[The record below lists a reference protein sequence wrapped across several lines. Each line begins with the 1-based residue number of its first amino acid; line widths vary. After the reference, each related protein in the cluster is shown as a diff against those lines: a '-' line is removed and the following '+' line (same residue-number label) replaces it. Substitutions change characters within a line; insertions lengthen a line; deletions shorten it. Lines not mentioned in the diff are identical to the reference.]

1 MTEPQSLPAWGI
13 LTAIAYAGSWL
24 IVIGSLFI
32 IPRNRRPGSATAWLL
47 LMVLL
52 PYLGLPLYW
61 LIGSPKLSRR
71 RRALQRTM
79 DARIAAG
86 VAAARHDPVLAPLID
101 PPIPPRYEPFVRL
114 TANLSGMPA
123 CIGNRVQLLPGYDE
137 AIRRMTE
144 AVKAARKF
152 VHVEFYIVAADATT
166 DPFITALEDAVRRGV
181 KVRMLLDH
189 FGTRKFPG
197 WRRVI
202 ERLTAAGVDW
212 HWSLPLRPFSNQWN
226 RPDLRNHRK
235 VLVIDGEVGFT
246 GSMNMIARS
255 YLLRRNRRLGLYY
268 VDLHARVT
276 GPVVAELDAAF
287 QTDWYSETT
296 ELLSPPRIPPEAAPP
311 DTDSMC
317 QVLPSGSGYD
327 DDNNLKVFVGLIH
340 AARERL
346 VITSPYFV
354 PDDALMTA
362 ITSAAQRGVRVTLYS
377 SAIADQYLVYHA
389 QRSYYEQLLVAGVE
403 IRLLRKPALLHA
415 KHLTVDDDIAVIGSS
430 NLDMRSLT
438 LNLEITLLTYDRDVV
453 AELRE
458 VEAEYAAHS
467 DPVELQA
474 WRRRPLTSQ
483 LLNNL
488 ARLTAALQ

>member
-1 MTEPQSLPAWGI
+1 MNEPTAPAGWG
-13 LTAIAYAGSWL
+13 LVTALAYAGSWL
-24 IVIGSLFI
+24 IVIVALFI
-32 IPRNRRPGSATAWLL
+32 VPRNRRPGSATAWLL

-52 PYLGLPLYW
+52 PYVGLPLFW

-86 VAAARHDPVLAPLID
+86 VAAARHDPLLVGLID
-101 PPIPPRYEPFVRL
+101 PPVPPRYEPFVRL

-123 CIGNRVQLLPGYDE
+123 CVGNRVLLLPEYDA
-137 AIRRMTE
+137 AIQRMTE
-144 AVKAARKF
+144 AVRTARRF
-152 VHVEFYIVAADATT
+152 IHVEFYIVALDATT
-166 DPFITALEDAVRRGV
+166 APFLDALAEAVARGV
-181 KVRMLLDH
+181 KVRMLVDH
-189 FGTRKFPG
+189 VGGRKFQ
-197 WRRVI
+197 RRRPLE
-202 ERLTAAGVDW
+202 ERLDRAGVDW
-212 HWSLPLRPFSNQWN
+212 RWSLPLRPFSNQWN

-235 VLVIDGEVGFT
+235 IMVVDGEVAFT
-246 GSMNMIARS
+246 GSMNMIDKG
-255 YLLRRNRRLGLYY
+255 YLLRRYRRMGLYY

-287 QTDWYSETT
+287 HTDWYSETG
-296 ELLSPPRIPPEAAPP
+296 ELLPTPVVPTAAAPP
-311 DTDSMC
+311 DTDAMC

-362 ITSAAQRGVRVTLYS
+362 ITSAAQRGVDVTLYS
-377 SAIADQYLVYHA
+377 SAIADQFLVYHA
-389 QRSYYEQLLVAGVE
+389 QRSYYEQLLVAGVQ
-403 IRLLRKPALLHA
+403 IRLLRRPALLHA
-415 KHLTVDDDIAVIGSS
+415 KHITVDDDIAVVGSS

-438 LNLEITLLTYDRDVV
+438 LNLEITLLAYDRNVV
-453 AELRE
+453 AALRR
-458 VEAEYAAHS
+458 VEADYARNS
-467 DPVELQA
+467 DPIDLRD
-474 WRRRPLTSQ
+474 WRNRSIGSQ

>member
-1 MTEPQSLPAWGI
+1 MTEPSSLPGWGI

-52 PYLGLPLYW
+52 PYVGLPLYW

-101 PPIPPRYEPFVRL
+101 PPIPARYEPFVRL

-166 DPFITALEDAVRRGV
+166 EPFIAALEDAVRRGV
-181 KVRMLLDH
+181 KVRMLVDH

-202 ERLTAAGVDW
+202 ERLTRAGVDW

-246 GSMNMIARS
+246 GSMNMIDRS

-287 QTDWYSETT
+287 HTDWYSETT
-296 ELLSPPRIPPEAAPP
+296 ELLSTPQIPPEAAPP

-403 IRLLRKPALLHA
+403 IRLLKKPALLHA

-467 DPVELQA
+467 DAIELQA

-483 LLNNL
+483 LVNNL